1 MSVATSDF
9 EEGDFCFSIRELEII
24 KLRFGRVNRAIFMI
38 FGLPANA
45 RRMALLSHNVAREII
60 TLNLNDKRIRASDI
74 STIADRLDLDDGE
87 VFDVLCSFC
96 YYGDQW
102 FESGRAK

>member
-60 TLNLNDKRIRASDI
+60 TLNQMTN
-74 STIADRLDLDDGE
+74 
-87 VFDVLCSFC
+87 VFARQTFQQLPI
-96 YYGDQW
+96 GLT
-102 FESGRAK
+102 